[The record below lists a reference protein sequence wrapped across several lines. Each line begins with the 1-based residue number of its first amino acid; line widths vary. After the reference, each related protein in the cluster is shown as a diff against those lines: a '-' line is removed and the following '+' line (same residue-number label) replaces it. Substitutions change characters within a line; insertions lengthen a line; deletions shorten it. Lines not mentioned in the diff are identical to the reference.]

1 MRLQKFLAHAGLCS
15 RRKAEEYITAGLV
28 RVNGEVITQLGSQVD
43 PQTDTVFYRDK
54 KIEFKKQENK
64 IYIAMNKPK
73 GYVTSCSQK
82 NASIVLDLID
92 IDSRIYPVGRL
103 DKDSTGLLLLTND
116 GQLHNRMSHPSF
128 NHEKE
133 YEVTTTLPLSQK
145 ALAQMAQGMM
155 IDRTLTRRAKVTQ
168 LSKNKFRIV
177 LKQGLNR
184 QIRKMVSKTGN
195 SVAVLKRIRM
205 ANVRLGHLKEGQWRY
220 LTANEING
228 LTKGGNSD

>member
-15 RRKAEEYITAGLV
+15 RRKAEEYITGGLV
-28 RVNGEVITQLGSQVD
+28 RVNGTVITQLGTRVD
-43 PQTDTVFYRDK
+43 PQADTVVYRDK
-54 KIEFKKQENK
+54 KIELKDETKK
-64 IYIAMNKPK
+64 IYIAINKPK
-73 GYVTSCSQK
+73 GYVTSCSHK

-103 DKDSTGLLLLTND
+103 DKDSTGLLLLTDD

-145 ALAQMAQGMM
+145 ALEQMAQGMM
-155 IDRTLTRRAKVTQ
+155 IDGTLTRRARVTQ
-168 LSKNKFRIV
+168 LSKHKFRIV

-195 SVAVLKRIRM
+195 SVVILKRIRM
-205 ANVRLGHLKEGQWRY
+205 ANVRLGRLKEGQWRY
-220 LTANEING
+220 LTAGEIKG
-228 LTKGGNSD
+228 LTKRGNPD